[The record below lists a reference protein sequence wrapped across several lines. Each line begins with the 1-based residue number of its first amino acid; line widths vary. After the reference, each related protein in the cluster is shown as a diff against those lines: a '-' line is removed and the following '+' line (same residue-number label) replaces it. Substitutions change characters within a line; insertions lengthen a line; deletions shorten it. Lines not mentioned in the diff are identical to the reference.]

1 MESISDIQNYF
12 ENVLKK
18 HGEKNDNA
26 SIRIYVNK
34 IQNRITFKI
43 KNETL
48 PWDLNTWNNEITCK
62 YWK

>member
-1 MESISDIQNYF
+1 MESISDTQNYF

-43 KNETL
+43 KNVTL
-48 PWDLNTWNNEITCK
+48 S
-62 YWK
+62 